1 MNEIIQNYAQKIANV
16 HVKDFVRGDEIFQ
29 DIRLYKVNA
38 CYLISVKFYFD
49 KEDGIYN
56 HAINLIRSDND
67 EPVEYLTGYG
77 ESPDSIV
84 NTIVEVLQWHDVI
97 PTE

>member
-1 MNEIIQNYAQKIANV
+1 MNEIIQNYAHKIANA
-16 HVKDFVRGDEIFQ
+16 HVKVFVGEGKISQ

-56 HAINLIRSDND
+56 HAINLIRSDNS

-77 ESPDSIV
+77 ESPDSIA